1 MRFLVP
7 TEGALPQSRCREVV
21 DRPLSASQSEIG
33 PGRNPPIALWTST
46 WRPQLAPTRGQPRRM
61 PTTRRRGLSV
71 VASAAVVSRTSTR
84 TAACT
89 GSGCPPAYRASFRHL
104 EAEHHRSRGARRYG
118 SAPSRCQGW
127 RHQGGCRRPRR
138 SAPERCPS
146 RPGSARR
153 LRRGLGRG
161 SGPRRGCGGRRIAVA
176 LIVASVPV
184 AIRGFASRSISFQP
198 MLAGV
203 VSRFTSTMSSSHSMP
218 TLDSDPAHPE
228 SPRDASGRCTS
239 CREPPPPPASSG
251 CPRHRVQ

>member
-1 MRFLVP
+1 M
-7 TEGALPQSRCREVV
+7 ALCRNPRCREVV

-46 WRPQLAPTRGQPRRM
+46 WRPQLAPTRGQPRGM
-61 PTTRRRGLSV
+61 PTTRRRGRSV

-104 EAEHHRSRGARRYG
+104 EAEHHRSRGTRRYG

-127 RHQGGCRRPRR
+127 RHRGGCRRPRR

-153 LRRGLGRG
+153 LRRGLGTRKR
-161 SGPRRGCGGRRIAVA
+161 PAPWMWRPPHRRGPHSRVRARGQPRLRVAVDQ
-176 LIVASVPV
+176 L
-184 AIRGFASRSISFQP
+184 
-198 MLAGV
+198 
-203 VSRFTSTMSSSHSMP
+203 
-218 TLDSDPAHPE
+218 PAHVGRGRQPVHLDHVVL
-228 SPRDASGRCTS
+228 PLDADFG
-239 CREPPPPPASSG
+239 
-251 CPRHRVQ
+251 Q